1 MARAGWSRLIPG
13 DHCFHGPD
21 AFSIDAYSE
30 FMPAPRVGCK
40 PYGTLPVDPYLFSP
54 DDPFG
59 WKIHEFD
66 EVLELQP
73 GLHHIAR
80 QLLTRLKR
88 LQDGNPEHGLPRHI
102 SSDNPFWPPE
112 LACEKCVQT
121 DRCVLLLPLALSRTQ
136 DDKGR
141 VRWTLFGNSEQG
153 PGKAFWKSFFTAPGV
168 EAPPEMGIGL
178 FCRLLQAVYGE
189 NVTDADG
196 LRQAGFRILPDDQ
209 PDFAAWSEGD
219 LPSWATAFLLRDD
232 EAANG
237 VNARGVKYLVTF
249 RAFGRLPEA
258 VRKGYADGRLALLPF
273 PGSLVFWGVERAR
286 RVFSASPLAL
296 QIPLLFNVN
305 RHESP
310 IGIRV
315 PQAGVFHEPNAERPD
330 YDNATGHLRNTYKR
344 THRWEKILRDQD
356 EALVGKESP
365 LIHVL
370 FSTGGDDLELY
381 GKPMA
386 RNVQIWTEHA
396 EPVLNGPHASA
407 ADIKRA
413 MQTIRKGGVFGYRFV
428 FPAMRVGEHEVYW
441 HRPLVAYRN
450 SAGETVVLPD
460 APLGYL
466 TAYDADKP
474 RLDRAIELWPRLQQ
488 RPVLLAALAGEDYTH
503 KRQVPPQVR
512 NIRKLTH
519 AYALFG
525 AKPLPLNFAL
535 RIMGLNEVGAGVRM
549 LAHVPEQVADG
560 IRGIVENAPTEL
572 PVARRGRAPQSLTY
586 AQTARRSFEI
596 QYWKTIASLA
606 ETPLLNKNNADW
618 VQDEATQ
625 RMLPYR
631 ERHLEPLGDQLL
643 AYYEKKIAA
652 AKMTGKALAGD
663 VPFRWRTDMDYTWMG
678 GWQKNRDADAERN
691 LLIVIPG
698 KNRREA
704 VIMAD
709 HYDTA
714 YMLDKY
720 DKAFGGCGARMA
732 ACGADDNHS
741 ATAAMMMAAPIFLA
755 MSRQGKLGCDIW
767 LVHLTGEEFPADCL
781 GARALTERL
790 VQRTLQ
796 LRLPRGKTRDL
807 SATTVRGVYVSDM
820 IAHNNDRERDV
831 FQISPGNDP
840 GSMWLAYQ
848 AHVANEIWNESVPY
862 WNKSEQREGLPR
874 GRRSPNGA
882 AIPEVAPFLPLSG
895 HVRVPSDPRS
905 TLYNTDGQIFSDAGV
920 PVVLFMEN
928 YDINRTG
935 YHDTHDTMENID
947 LDYGAAVCAI
957 TIEAVAR
964 AASAK
969 ESPVGS

>member
-1 MARAGWSRLIPG
+1 
-13 DHCFHGPD
+13 
-21 AFSIDAYSE
+21 
-30 FMPAPRVGCK
+30 MPPPRVGWK
-40 PYGTLPVDPYLFSP
+40 PYGTLRVNPHLFSA

-59 WKIHEFD
+59 WQIHEFD
-66 EVLELQP
+66 EALELRP
-73 GLHHIAR
+73 GLHQIAR

-88 LQDGNPEHGLPRHI
+88 LQDGNPETGLPRHI
-102 SSDNPFWPPE
+102 CHDNPYWPPE
-112 LACEKCVQT
+112 LAASRSVQS
-121 DRCVLLLPLALSRTQ
+121 DHCVLLLPLALSRTQ

-153 PGKAFWKSFFTAPGV
+153 PAKAFWKSFFTAPGV
-168 EAPPEMGIGL
+168 EAPAEVGISF

-189 NVTDADG
+189 NLTDAEG
-196 LRQAGFRILPDDQ
+196 LRRAGFRILPEDQ
-209 PDFAAWSEGD
+209 PDFPFWNEGE
-219 LPSWATAFLLRDD
+219 LPSWAKSFVLRDD
-232 EAANG
+232 EP
-237 VNARGVKYLVTF
+237 ARAVKYLLTF
-249 RAFGRLPEA
+249 RHFGRLPEP
-258 VRKGYADGRLALLPF
+258 VRKGYIGGQLALLPF
-273 PGSLVFWGVERAR
+273 PGSLVFWGVDRAR
-286 RVFSASPLAL
+286 QVFAKYPLAL
-296 QIPLLFNVN
+296 QLPLLANVT

-315 PQAGVFHEPNAERPD
+315 PQAGLLHLPNAERPEFES
-330 YDNATGHLRNTYKR
+330 AAGHLRNTYKR
-344 THRWEKILRDQD
+344 THRWEKVLRDQD
-356 EALVGKESP
+356 DPLVGKESP
-365 LIHVL
+365 LVNVL
-370 FSTGGDDLELY
+370 FSTAGDDMELY

-386 RNVQIWTEHA
+386 RNVQIWSEKG
-396 EPVLNGPHASA
+396 EPVLDGPRASP

-413 MQTIRKGGVFGYRFV
+413 MQKIKQGGVFAYRFM
-428 FPAMRVGEHEVYW
+428 FPAMRVGQHEVYW
-441 HRPLVAYRN
+441 HRPLVAYRGA
-450 SAGETVVLPD
+450 AGEAMVLPD

-488 RPVLLAALAGEDYTH
+488 RPVLLAALAGEDYTR
-503 KRQVPPQVR
+503 KREVPPQVS
-512 NIRKLTH
+512 NIRKLTQ

-525 AKPLPLNFAL
+525 ARQLPLNFAL
-535 RIMGLNEVGAGVRM
+535 RVMGLNEVGAGVRL

-560 IRGIVENAPTEL
+560 IRGIIEHPPAGAPGGK
-572 PVARRGRAPQSLTY
+572 PGRPPDSLTY
-586 AQTARRSFEI
+586 TQTARRSFEVA
-596 QYWKTIASLA
+596 YWKAIASLA

-618 VQDEATQ
+618 VLDEPTRQ
-625 RMLPYR
+625 MLPYR
-631 ERHLEPLGDQLL
+631 ERHLDQLGDKLL

-652 AKMTGKALAGD
+652 AGMTGKALAGD
-663 VPFRWRTDMDYTWMG
+663 VPFRWRTDLDYPWMG
-678 GWQKNRDADAERN
+678 GWQKNQEVEAERD

-698 KNRREA
+698 QNRREA

-720 DKAFGGCGARMA
+720 DKDFGGCGARMS
-732 ACGADDNHS
+732 ACGADDNYS
-741 ATAAMMMAAPIFLA
+741 ATAAMMLAAPVFLE
-755 MSRQGKLGCDIW
+755 MSRQGTLGCDIW

-781 GARALTERL
+781 GARALTEHL
-790 VQRTLQ
+790 VQRTLK
-796 LRLPRGKTRDL
+796 LRLPGAKTRDL
-807 SATTVRGVYVSDM
+807 SSTTVRGVYVSDM
-820 IAHNNDRERDV
+820 IAHNNDRERDI
-831 FQISPGNDP
+831 FQISPGNDQ

-848 AHVANEIWNESVPY
+848 AHLANEVWNESVPY
-862 WNKSEQREGLPR
+862 WNKAQKREGLPR

-882 AIPEVAPFLPLSG
+882 AVPEVAPFLALSG

-964 AASAK
+964 AAGPQGA
-969 ESPVGS
+969 PPGP